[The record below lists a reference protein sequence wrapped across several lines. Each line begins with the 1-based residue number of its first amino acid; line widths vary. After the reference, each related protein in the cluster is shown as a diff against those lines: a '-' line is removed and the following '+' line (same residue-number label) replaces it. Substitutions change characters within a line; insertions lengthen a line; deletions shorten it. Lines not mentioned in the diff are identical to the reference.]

1 MTEYTD
7 IDYGVKEGRGGRL
20 HGGARIVARIF
31 VGLGTALAGGLVIA
45 GIVGLAS
52 QNAPVQAAVTAAP
65 VKTTTV
71 APHVG
76 KATLAESFTGKA
88 GAAPSSS
95 WIAIDKTR
103 PSTAWELENYR
114 PFAAVLDG
122 KGRLAITVTKDAAGS
137 WTSGRIESAR
147 TNYTAGPTGKLR
159 VSARIAL
166 PAGGKGYW
174 PAFWMLGSDIRTNA
188 KAWPA
193 NGEVDI
199 MEHLGTEPGTIHGT
213 FHGGTLSGGKS
224 PGIGGIYKTAAS
236 LETGFHLFET
246 ELDRRAGTITWFVDG
261 HAYHRVTRAQMGTK
275 VWDQATG
282 HGFYLLLNV
291 AVGGWSGN
299 PDANTKSGVAMLV
312 DNVTVY
318 AS

>member
-1 MTEYTD
+1 MVSVKGE
-7 IDYGVKEGRGGRL
+7 GVACTGVHES
-20 HGGARIVARIF
+20 VARSL

-65 VKTTTV
+65 IKATTV
-71 APHVG
+71 AG
-76 KATLAESFTGKA
+76 KATMAESFTGKA
-88 GAAPSSS
+88 GAAPSST

-114 PFAAVLDG
+114 PSAAVLDG
-122 KGRLAITVTKDAAGS
+122 KGRLAITVTKDAAGN
-137 WTSGRIESAR
+137 WKSGRIESAR

-193 NGEVDI
+193 NGEIDV

-213 FHGGTLSGGKS
+213 FHGGSLSGGKS
-224 PGIGGIYKTAAS
+224 AGIGGTYKTAAS
-236 LETGFHLFET
+236 LETGFHVFTT

-261 HAYHRVTRAQMGTK
+261 HAYHKVTRAQLGTK

-282 HGFYLLLNV
+282 HGFFLLLNV
-291 AVGGWSGN
+291 AVGGWAGN